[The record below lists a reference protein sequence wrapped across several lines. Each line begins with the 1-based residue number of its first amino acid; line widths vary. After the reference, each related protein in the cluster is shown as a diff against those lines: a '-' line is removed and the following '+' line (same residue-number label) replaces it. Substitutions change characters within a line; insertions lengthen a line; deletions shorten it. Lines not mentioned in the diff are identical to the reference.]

1 MTDDP
6 YSPPAKQRPP
16 NSAGPS
22 KPSWLIRVLIRVLV
36 GGLLGLI
43 LGLSSRPSYSAYPG
57 SVLNAQLRR
66 DSLVYGGGGFMIGA
80 GIGAAMYIARIIQD
94 SKNQRAGKANQ
105 QQRK

>member
-22 KPSWLIRVLIRVLV
+22 KPSWLIRVLV

-43 LGLSSRPSYSAYPG
+43 LGLSSRPSYSAWPG

-94 SKNQRAGKANQ
+94 SKNQRAGKANR